1 MDLSE
6 VKLLDFAKTKEVV
19 AGSRIRMLR
28 AYQNKFFFNKGKQ
41 GSVLFHVIMTV
52 GLIGYSME
60 YNHLSIFLLFK
71 DFKHYFIEHK
81 KEH

>member
-19 AGSRIRMLR
+19 DGSRIRMLR

-60 YNHLSIFLLFK
+60 YNHLSIF
-71 DFKHYFIEHK
+71 FII
-81 KEH
+81 